1 MALLPCRLA
10 GIYEKQ
16 EKEGMAMKRS
26 EVNNCIRY
34 METLIREHG
43 FELPP
48 FCGWTP
54 REWQEKSH
62 EYDEIRDNMLGWDI
76 TDYGLGDWEKVGFAL
91 ITLRNGNQN
100 NPKYK
105 KVYAE
110 KLLMLKE
117 GQHSP
122 MHFHWN
128 KSEDIINRGGGT
140 LIIHV
145 YNDKGD
151 GTFDDGDVLVNSDG
165 RSYYVPAGTGVE
177 LKPGESITLWPHQ
190 YHDFDVKPGT
200 GDVLIGEV
208 SMCNDD
214 ENDNRFL
221 ETRGRFAEIEED
233 EAPYRLLCN
242 EYPEW

>member
-1 MALLPCRLA
+1 
-10 GIYEKQ
+10 
-16 EKEGMAMKRS
+16 MKRS
-26 EVNNCIRY
+26 EINNAIKY
-34 METLIREHG
+34 MENLAKENG
-43 FELPP
+43 FNLPP
-48 FCGWTP
+48 FCNWTP
-54 REWQEKSH
+54 EEWEDKGH

-76 TDYGLGDWEKVGFAL
+76 TDYGMGDWEKLGFAL

-117 GQHSP
+117 QQHSP
-122 MHFHWN
+122 MHFHWT

-145 YNDKGD
+145 YNDDNGEL
-151 GTFDDGDVLVNSDG
+151 GTTDVEVNADG
-165 RSYYVPAGTGVE
+165 RLYNVPAGTGVE

-214 ENDNRFL
+214 NTDNRFY
-221 ETRGRFAEIEED
+221 EEMGRFPEIEED
-233 EAPYRLLCN
+233 EPAYRLLCF
-242 EYPEW
+242 EYPEAK

>member
-1 MALLPCRLA
+1 
-10 GIYEKQ
+10 
-16 EKEGMAMKRS
+16 MKRS
-26 EVNNCIRY
+26 EINSA
-34 METLIREHG
+34 IREMEALAKKHG
-43 FELPP
+43 FVLPP
-48 FCGWTP
+48 FCNWTP
-54 REWQEKSH
+54 QEWQGKGA

-76 TDYGLGDWEKVGFAL
+76 TDYGLGDFEKVGFAL

-122 MHFHWN
+122 MHFHWK

-145 YNDKGD
+145 YNDKD
-151 GTFDDGDVLVNSDG
+151 GELDDTDVLVNADG
-165 RSYYVPAGTGVE
+165 RSYYVKAGTGV
-177 LKPGESITLWPHQ
+177 LLHPGASITLWPHQ
-190 YHDFDVKPGT
+190 YHDFDVLEGT

-214 ENDNRFL
+214 NTDNRFY
-221 ETRGRFAEIEED
+221 EPVGRFPAIEED
-233 EAPYRLLCN
+233 EEPYRLLCN
-242 EYPEW
+242 EYPCLKG

>member
-1 MALLPCRLA
+1 
-10 GIYEKQ
+10 
-16 EKEGMAMKRS
+16 MKRS
-26 EVNNCIRY
+26 EIN
-34 METLIREHG
+34 ESIREMEAMINECR
-43 FELPP
+43 FALPP
-48 FCGWTP
+48 FCHFTP
-54 REWQEKSH
+54 EEWQEKGH

-76 TDYGLGDWEKVGFAL
+76 TDYGLGDFEKVGFAL
-91 ITLRNGNQN
+91 ITLRNGNQH

-122 MHFHWN
+122 MHFHWV
-128 KSEDIINRGGGT
+128 KSEDIINRGGVT

-145 YNDKGD
+145 YNDD
-151 GTFDDGDVLVNSDG
+151 GNEELDMVNDVLVNMDG
-165 RSYYVPAGTGVE
+165 RSFHVPAGTGVE
-177 LKPGESITLWPHQ
+177 LRPGESITLWPHQ

-214 ENDNRFL
+214 NTDNRFNPPV
-221 ETRGRFAEIEED
+221 GRFPSIEED

-242 EYPEW
+242 EYPIVE

>member
-1 MALLPCRLA
+1 
-10 GIYEKQ
+10 
-16 EKEGMAMKRS
+16 MKRS
-26 EVNNCIRY
+26 EINKAIKE
-34 METLIREHG
+34 MEALAAKHG
-43 FELPP
+43 FALPP
-48 FCGWTP
+48 FCNWTKADW
-54 REWQEKSH
+54 EEKGS

-76 TDYGLGDWEKVGFAL
+76 TDYGLGDFERVGFAL

-145 YNDKGD
+145 YNDKNGEL
-151 GTFDDGDVLVNSDG
+151 DDTDVLVNADG
-165 RSYYVPAGTGVE
+165 RSYYVKAGTGVE
-177 LKPGESITLWPHQ
+177 LHPGESITLWPHQ
-190 YHDFDVKPGT
+190 YHDFDVLEGT

-214 ENDNRFL
+214 NTDNRFY
-221 ETRGRFAEIEED
+221 EPVGRFPEIEED
-233 EAPYRLLCN
+233 EEPYRLLCN
-242 EYPEW
+242 EYPAVK

>member
-1 MALLPCRLA
+1 
-10 GIYEKQ
+10 
-16 EKEGMAMKRS
+16 MKRS
-26 EVNNCIRY
+26 KINKCIKE
-34 METLIREHG
+34 MEALAKEHG

-48 FCGWTP
+48 FCNWTP
-54 REWQEKSH
+54 EEWKDKNH

-76 TDYGLGDWEKVGFAL
+76 TDYGTGEWDKVGFAL

-105 KVYAE
+105 KSYAE
-110 KLLMLKE
+110 KLIMLKE

-122 MHFHWN
+122 MHFHWT

-145 YNDKGD
+145 YNDD
-151 GTFDDGDVLVNSDG
+151 GTGEFDTSDVLVNSDG
-165 RSYYVPAGTGVE
+165 RSYYVPAGTGIE

-190 YHDFDVKPGT
+190 YHDFDVVPGT

-214 ENDNRFL
+214 NKDNRFK
-221 ETRGRFAEIEED
+221 EEYGRFPEVEED
-233 EAPYRLLCN
+233 EPAYRLLCM
-242 EYPEW
+242 EYPEVE

>member
-1 MALLPCRLA
+1 
-10 GIYEKQ
+10 
-16 EKEGMAMKRS
+16 MKRS
-26 EVNNCIRY
+26 EINKAIKY
-34 METLIREHG
+34 MENLAKENG
-43 FELPP
+43 FNLPP
-48 FCGWTP
+48 FCNWTP
-54 REWQEKSH
+54 EEWTDKGH

-76 TDYGLGDWEKVGFAL
+76 TDYGMGDWEKLGFAL

-117 GQHSP
+117 QQHSP
-122 MHFHWN
+122 MHFHWT

-145 YNDKGD
+145 YNDDNGEL
-151 GTFDDGDVLVNSDG
+151 GTTDVEVNADG
-165 RSYYVPAGTGVE
+165 RLYSVPAGTGVE

-214 ENDNRFL
+214 NTDNRFYD
-221 ETRGRFAEIEED
+221 EMGRFPEIEED
-233 EAPYRLLCN
+233 EPAYRLLCF
-242 EYPEW
+242 EYPEAK

>member
-1 MALLPCRLA
+1 
-10 GIYEKQ
+10 
-16 EKEGMAMKRS
+16 MKRS
-26 EVNNCIRY
+26 EINDIIRY
-34 METLIREHG
+34 MEKLAKDNG
-43 FELPP
+43 FHLPP
-48 FCGWTP
+48 FCNWTP
-54 REWQEKSH
+54 EEWKTKGH

-91 ITLRNGNQN
+91 VTIRNGNQN

-122 MHFHWN
+122 MHFHWI

-140 LIIHV
+140 LIIHM
-145 YNDKGD
+145 YNDKD
-151 GTFDDGDVLVNSDG
+151 GELDGSDVLINADG
-165 RSYYVPAGTGVE
+165 RSYSATAGTGVE
-177 LKPGESITLWPHQ
+177 LKPGESITIWPHQ
-190 YHDFDVKPGT
+190 YHDFDVMPGT

-214 ENDNRFL
+214 NTDNRFY
-221 ETRGRFAEIEED
+221 ENVGRFPDIEED
-233 EAPYRLLCN
+233 EAPYRLLCF
-242 EYPEW
+242 EYPAAE

>member
-1 MALLPCRLA
+1 
-10 GIYEKQ
+10 
-16 EKEGMAMKRS
+16 MKRS
-26 EVNNCIRY
+26 EINKAIKE
-34 METLIREHG
+34 MEALAAKHG
-43 FELPP
+43 FVLPP
-48 FCGWTP
+48 FCNWTP
-54 REWQEKSH
+54 KEWETKGI

-76 TDYGLGDWEKVGFAL
+76 TDYGLGDFEKVGFAL

-140 LIIHV
+140 LVIHV
-145 YNDKGD
+145 YNDKD
-151 GTFDDGDVLVNSDG
+151 GELDDSDVLVNADG
-165 RSYYVPAGTGVE
+165 RSYYVKAGTGV
-177 LKPGESITLWPHQ
+177 LLHPGESITLWPHQ
-190 YHDFDVKPGT
+190 YHDFDVVEGT

-214 ENDNRFL
+214 NTDNRFY
-221 ETRGRFAEIEED
+221 EPVGRFPEIEED
-233 EAPYRLLCN
+233 EEPYRLLCN
-242 EYPEW
+242 EYPQ